1 MERYVLG
8 KCVIGAS
15 HLRNGIECQDSLRK
29 IELADGSIIIAVADG
44 HGSSSCPYSKS
55 GSTIAVNV
63 FCNLISELHAS
74 YSATLNTFQTY
85 LNREGELQFAQ
96 TVDREWK
103 KRVLKAH
110 TNAKREVSH
119 LSSGEKDK
127 SAIYKQYGT
136 TLLGLYIAADFMFA
150 FQLGDGD
157 MLSVTESGVELL
169 IQTDRILGVETHS
182 LCKEDAWK
190 SARAVVK
197 RLDMFPF
204 PVLFAVSSDGF
215 SNSFINEG
223 EFMKNN
229 CGYYDLIREHGAASI
244 ASHLGNWLSET
255 SEQGCG
261 DDITVGFAYI
271 VN

>member
-8 KCVIGAS
+8 NSVIGAS

-29 IELADGSIIIAVADG
+29 IELADSSILIAVADG

-55 GSTIAVNV
+55 GSTIAANV
-63 FCNLISELHAS
+63 FCSLISELHVS
-74 YSATLNTFQTY
+74 YSSRSNALQTY

-96 TVDREWK
+96 MLDREWK

-110 TNAKREVSH
+110 ANAKREVSL

-136 TLLGLYIAADFMFA
+136 TLLGLYIAADFVFA

-169 IQTDRILGVETHS
+169 IETDKILGVETHS
-182 LCKEDAWK
+182 LCKEDAWR
-190 SARAVVK
+190 SSRATVK
-197 RLDMFPF
+197 RLDMFHL
-204 PVLFAVSSDGF
+204 PVLFTVSSDGF
-215 SNSFINEG
+215 SNSFISED
-223 EFMKNN
+223 EFLKNN
-229 CGYYDLIREHGAASI
+229 RGYYDLIREHGTASI
-244 ASHLGNWLSET
+244 APHLSKWLSET

-261 DDITVGFAYI
+261 DDITVGFGYI
-271 VN
+271 VD